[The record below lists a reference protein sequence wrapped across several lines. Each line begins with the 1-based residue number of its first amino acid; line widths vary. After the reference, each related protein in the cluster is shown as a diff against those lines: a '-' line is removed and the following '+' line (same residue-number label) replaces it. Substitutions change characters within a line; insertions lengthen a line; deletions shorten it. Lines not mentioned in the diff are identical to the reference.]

1 MYRNIRLSFWLLSAT
16 AKFIARAF
24 RAVSRAEYLGIVG
37 GIVFGAVVIGLAC
50 EDMETAIA
58 CVMFFAACTLLFAV
72 TGVFALWL
80 NVGQSKD
87 AYPRNLYLLTFET
100 APPGNSAALKAPA
113 ASRTAD
119 FADIGGN

>member
-1 MYRNIRLSFWLLSAT
+1 MYRNIRLPFWFLSAT

-24 RAVSRAEYLGIVG
+24 RGVSRAEYLGIVG

-50 EDMETAIA
+50 EDIETAIA

-80 NVGQSKD
+80 NVGQSRD
-87 AYPRNLYLLTFET
+87 AHPRKFYLLTFET
-100 APPGNSAALKAPA
+100 DPPGNSATLKAPA
-113 ASRTAD
+113 TSRTARL
-119 FADIGGN
+119 ADIAGN